1 MSLLHEALRKAER
14 SRDEAPSRRGER
26 SAVPLEIVADPA
38 EHATS
43 QALSF
48 EPDPAPQPAPAQ
60 PDSIPNVPMGE
71 ELEAPDSRRSFY
83 LALGAA
89 GIAAIAGAA
98 YIWSQLRPAPQLAQP
113 STRPAAIVP
122 PAPVKPAAEPSKS
135 PKDPILPGLPAAA
148 PAQAAAPEPPPA
160 APSPAHSVAERPA
173 PLAKRPAQPHAGA
186 SQAPA
191 SPADAPRPSR
201 PARTTASI
209 HPRVQAGFAAYQSG
223 DLEVARAE
231 YEAVL
236 RDDASNR
243 DALLGIAAIETRA
256 GRAAEAEGHYHRLLQ
271 ADPRDA
277 HAHAG
282 LLALRAQR
290 FDPLQAE
297 SRIKALI
304 GGEAEA
310 SVLHFSLGN
319 QYARQGR
326 WDEAQ
331 VAYARALAADP
342 SNPDFAFNRAVS
354 LDHLR
359 QRSAALDQYRLALEL
374 AASRSAHFPLD
385 GARERIQQLSR

>member
-14 SRDEAPSRRGER
+14 SREEAPPRRSEL
-26 SAVPLEIVADPA
+26 SAVPLEIVAEPA
-38 EHATS
+38 GHATS

-48 EPDPAPQPAPAQ
+48 EPEPAPQPAPAQ
-60 PDSIPNVPMGE
+60 PDSMPNVPMEE
-71 ELEAPDSRRSFY
+71 ELEAPDSRRSFH

-89 GIAAIAGAA
+89 GIAALAGAA

-113 STRPAAIVP
+113 SPRPAAIVP
-122 PAPVKPAAEPSKS
+122 SAPVKPAAEPTK
-135 PKDPILPGLPAAA
+135 PAKDPILPGLPPAV
-148 PAQAAAPEPPPA
+148 PAQATAPEPPPA
-160 APSPAHSVAERPA
+160 PPPAHSVAERPA

-191 SPADAPRPSR
+191 LPADAPRPSR

-256 GRAAEAEGHYHRLLQ
+256 GRAAEAEGHYRRLLQ

-354 LDHLR
+354 LDQLR